1 MQAQPPFRFGQI
13 VSPEYFVG
21 RQSELATLMTDLRAG
36 VNVVL
41 IAPRRYGKSSLLTR
55 AVEQLRQLDVLTAY
69 VDLERTPSKERFAA
83 HLARAVHDGLLGRT
97 EQALQRATEWFSQ
110 LRVRPRISL
119 TEGGKPAF
127 EFVGSAAQVDIDA
140 TIEQLLELAETVAR
154 DRQARVVIV
163 FDEFQEVLGLD
174 PTLPALMRSV
184 FQRQDHVAHVFLGS
198 RQRLLRQVFA
208 DRRQPLYRLA
218 RPMTLG
224 PISADEFGPFIR
236 SRFAGSRSQI
246 SAAAVRE
253 LLDTTA
259 GHPNDTQELAHF
271 TWARAVAEGRPA
283 TPSTVRAALN
293 DVLTAESARFLLI
306 WESLTPVQRRV
317 ISAVAAASGRGV
329 YSQDVRAQFQLGD
342 AQVVQK
348 ALRRLVELE
357 LVDAAGRGAYHIPDI
372 FFRAWLSRPL

>member
-1 MQAQPPFRFGQI
+1 M
-13 VSPEYFVG
+13 G

-119 TEGGKPAF
+119 SEGGKPAF

-184 FQRQDHVAHVFLGS
+184 FQREDHVAHVFLGS

-208 DRRQPLYRLA
+208 DRRQPLYRPA

-224 PISADEFGPFIR
+224 PISTDEFGPFIR
-236 SRFAGSRSQI
+236 SRFAGGPGPRSAPRPFASCWTSPPGIRTTRRSWPTLPGLALSSRGDQPPRLP
-246 SAAAVRE
+246 SAQ
-253 LLDTTA
+253 
-259 GHPNDTQELAHF
+259 P
-271 TWARAVAEGRPA
+271 
-283 TPSTVRAALN
+283 
-293 DVLTAESARFLLI
+293 
-306 WESLTPVQRRV
+306 
-317 ISAVAAASGRGV
+317 
-329 YSQDVRAQFQLGD
+329 
-342 AQVVQK
+342 
-348 ALRRLVELE
+348 
-357 LVDAAGRGAYHIPDI
+357 
-372 FFRAWLSRPL
+372 

>member
-1 MQAQPPFRFGQI
+1 MG
-13 VSPEYFVG
+13 
-21 RQSELATLMTDLRAG
+21 T
-36 VNVVL
+36 
-41 IAPRRYGKSSLLTR
+41 
-55 AVEQLRQLDVLTAY
+55 
-69 VDLERTPSKERFAA
+69 
-83 HLARAVHDGLLGRT
+83 
-97 EQALQRATEWFSQ
+97 
-110 LRVRPRISL
+110 L
-119 TEGGKPAF
+119 TEEIFSRKIGREVHAGEIVVAP
-127 EFVGSAAQVDIDA
+127 IDYVMSHDNTTPIA
-140 TIEQLLELAETVAR
+140 IESFKKLGMPIWDPE
-154 DRQARVVIV
+154 RVVIV

-236 SRFAGSRSQI
+236 SRFAGGRSQI

-253 LLDTTA
+253 VLDITA

-357 LVDAAGRGAYHIPDI
+357 LVDAAGRGAYQIPDI